1 MLEVSPRA
9 EDTTTIGWETTT
21 TISAEHPAI
30 NLASKS
36 LDVAWLFE
44 LGTYYW
50 STQDITID
58 GQAYSAKIDPASFSG
73 VTISPAYNGAER
85 LHTLEDIT
93 IEIPDSA
100 GDYTSA
106 DFMGLDVDIYAY
118 VDDGTNAGAVRKF
131 KFTVISAKRIYE
143 VLYLTLQDKFAYDKF
158 EKLFPD
164 TELVQNIW
172 ASAGDSALGYCMPIP
187 FGTAYIPLPSI
198 FNYESITYENQTTL
212 SVDADAFQIL
222 DSASGLGDFKLGYV
236 TISGFA
242 EGNNNGIFVVT
253 AVSAGALTLAQS
265 SILVDESAGESV
277 TIKQNQRYYVLGE
290 DTSTYTIEE
299 VQSPDSFPTSTWNS
313 TQYTFEQFTKAT
325 YKVFQAL
332 IQDADNDGTAESNG
346 LFLNGSKFDPISTKY
361 SRADTATITNPAD
374 IISDIIF
381 GGSVDAAFYN
391 NSVTNDG
398 AFPVKK
404 YAYEWASEILKSSN
418 AALVIAADGERVIKN
433 LVPTAH
439 GEINTSNII
448 SDSVTFDPIIANE
461 NYDGGI
467 ISIPK
472 PDTPQHNLYNFKV
485 GLGNSA
491 STKPSNE
498 ILKLQFYQDSQEAQ
512 KMGILYFERVVG
524 KKADINAKAWTSLI
538 TSNPDFAIGLS
549 GSLYDD
555 ADGATIIPTSIT
567 IDEDMLV
574 TIKGTQFNHELS
586 VYDDLTPVALEIYA
600 DDSSIYWSQEP
611 EYRPGYLTVS
621 PSIWEGQFS
630 SIEEAFTALGPNKAG
645 IYLMNGTY
653 RPANKIT
660 LPDFDVAIVGES
672 KKGVVIE
679 TIATDNTFECTTTVA
694 NTYSFKNL
702 TFDSQT
708 DSTGYHVIHMEGG
721 AFDLQVENCK
731 FDLWDDG
738 TLGISGAGDVGVYV
752 SNDKT
757 ANVSFSNNRINGGS
771 VGITAIDVAVAKISN
786 GNSFD
791 AQTSRAIYCK
801 GYRAVVSNNIIT
813 DVTYRG
819 IGFFDVTT
827 TGSESLFCS
836 GNRIAAKE
844 SFTTTGGVSLI
855 DVNGPDFNHVNIT
868 NNNLRIYCPSSIIWA
883 AGVLNVY
890 YIKENVTISGNII
903 YIETADTRTAKG
915 VRLKGV
921 ANSVIS
927 GNSIK
932 TNQGSADSSAV
943 GISVENTTYH
953 TTSKNNISN
962 NTIDLVNNTAN
973 EIGIFLDSEVTYCYG
988 DGNITANVG
997 TSIDNTGGASNNVVA
1012 KDV

>member
-721 AFDLQVENCK
+721 AFDLSIENCK

-738 TLGISGAGDVGVYV
+738 VAGSSSVGDSAVYIDNNSLAYV
-752 SNDKT
+752 SIKESVVNNGEYGFFILDVVDFVCNKNILDGQKNAAMGSRNHNSIIQQNTLKNFARIAMSVTGASSSGGICNYSHNVLQGPTT
-757 ANVSFSNNRINGGS
+757 APISHLSCIEVAGENYASIVVDNNTININNSLTGS
-771 VGITAIDVAVAKISN
+771 YQVYGINITNPDQAVI
-786 GNSFD
+786 
-791 AQTSRAIYCK
+791 
-801 GYRAVVSNNIIT
+801 VSNNSITVIT
-813 DVTYRG
+813 DIDYSVTG
-819 IGFFDVTT
+819 ISMLGGENGVFA
-827 TGSESLFCS
+827 SNSILI
-836 GNRIAAKE
+836 NAA
-844 SFTTTGGVSLI
+844 T
-855 DVNGPDFNHVNIT
+855 
-868 NNNLRIYCPSSIIWA
+868 SSARYGINVG
-883 AGVLNVY
+883 AGVNPDD
-890 YIKENVTISGNII
+890 K
-903 YIETADTRTAKG
+903 
-915 VRLKGV
+915 
-921 ANSVIS
+921 
-927 GNSIK
+927 
-932 TNQGSADSSAV
+932 
-943 GISVENTTYH
+943 H
-953 TTSKNNISN
+953 NISN
-962 NTIDLVNNTAN
+962 NTIDLVNNTASDT
-973 EIGIFLDSEVTYCYG
+973 GIYLGSNTTNCYG
-988 DGNITANVG
+988 DGNITANCG
-997 TSIDNTGGASNNVVA
+997 TDLDDNDTTASNNIGYQA
-1012 KDV
+1012 A